1 MCAPESEKRNNSQSQ
16 KCLGTGKATSVANL
30 MQGFVFFLLSYD
42 FKKLQME
49 YIFVLLFYLDRFR
62 KTQRLNTDI
71 FIKNIT
77 ALCQKQLLGKW
88 EDGV

>member
-1 MCAPESEKRNNSQSQ
+1 
-16 KCLGTGKATSVANL
+16 
-30 MQGFVFFLLSYD
+30 
-42 FKKLQME
+42 ME

-62 KTQRLNTDI
+62 KTQRLSTDI